1 MSHQTLIF
9 SALPVRLTDRCPKAT
24 QRHHHR
30 AAEANEADDGR
41 DERGLYLRVH
51 SLLPNRAA
59 FIYCVPSSFVGTLFP
74 TIVALPRIR
83 GRPRRPPPRLLV
95 CWILDLLPSPPRI
108 GI

>member
-74 TIVALPRIR
+74 TRRSTIFFTIARSANQLGLAIPR
-83 GRPRRPPPRLLV
+83 
-95 CWILDLLPSPPRI
+95 
-108 GI
+108 